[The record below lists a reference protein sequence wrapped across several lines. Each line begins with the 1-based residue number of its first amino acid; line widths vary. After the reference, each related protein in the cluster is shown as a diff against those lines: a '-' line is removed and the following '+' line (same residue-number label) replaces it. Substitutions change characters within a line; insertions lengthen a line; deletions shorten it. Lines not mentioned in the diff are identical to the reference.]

1 MSSEQDTDY
10 HTKIFNDFSRYAPT
24 LRGGRI
30 LVVGCGTGRDCKHFV
45 EAGAKHTRGLDIDS
59 NIGRDFQHHSVKYF
73 SGSAEAMPFEDGSY
87 DFVYSVAT
95 MEHIHHIDQAFSE
108 MIRVTCEGGL
118 IYSFAA
124 PLWNS
129 REGHHMPELFGFYPW
144 MHLSLSQEEILR
156 HCRQNNI
163 VNPDHDVSHDV
174 EFMFSDYFNFLPA
187 QRYVDVCSTLP
198 VSEVLQNTLWQE
210 SEDFLTEP
218 VFRDLQKRGYSK
230 AELLSVSHTFVG
242 RK

>member
-87 DFVYSVAT
+87 DFMNYGESMLNALEDYYDAT
-95 MEHIHHIDQAFSE
+95 GDS
-108 MIRVTCEGGL
+108 RVIT
-118 IYSFAA
+118 
-124 PLWNS
+124 
-129 REGHHMPELFGFYPW
+129 
-144 MHLSLSQEEILR
+144 
-156 HCRQNNI
+156 
-163 VNPDHDVSHDV
+163 
-174 EFMFSDYFNFLPA
+174 
-187 QRYVDVCSTLP
+187 
-198 VSEVLQNTLWQE
+198 
-210 SEDFLTEP
+210 FLTNFAGPIKVKP
-218 VFRDLQKRGYSK
+218 VLKVDFS
-230 AELLSVSHTFVG
+230 
-242 RK
+242 